1 MPAEHLA
8 SPALVLTQKN
18 WGLGA
23 DGQVEGSSLPS
34 PNHPTITTQHA
45 HACLQIAVTF
55 AIVLGVIIYRI
66 STAAA
71 LAMNSSPSVRSNIR
85 VTVTA
90 TAVIINLVVIILL
103 DEVYGC
109 IARWLTKIGE
119 YCVQDGM
126 SGIALV
132 AASLEE
138 GSLATDW
145 VLTSPAC
152 PWPAL
157 SVSG

>member
-1 MPAEHLA
+1 MCPL
-8 SPALVLTQKN
+8 
-18 WGLGA
+18 
-23 DGQVEGSSLPS
+23 LP
-34 PNHPTITTQHA
+34 
-45 HACLQIAVTF
+45 LQIAVTF

-119 YCVQDGM
+119 CPNAG
-126 SGIALV
+126 
-132 AASLEE
+132 
-138 GSLATDW
+138 ATGA
-145 VLTSPAC
+145 PGQA
-152 PWPAL
+152 AL
-157 SVSG
+157 SPLPPAGGPGAGPLPPLSPVPEGAQQCASRSFQRSRRPIRASRRD